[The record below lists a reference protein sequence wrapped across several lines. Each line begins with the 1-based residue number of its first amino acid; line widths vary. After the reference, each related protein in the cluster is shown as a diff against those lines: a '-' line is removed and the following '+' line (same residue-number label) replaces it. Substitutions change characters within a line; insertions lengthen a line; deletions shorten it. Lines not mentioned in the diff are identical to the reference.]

1 MFCEISFDANDA
13 LSHLY
18 LRDPRSPFINTLHGK
33 KLNSKNQ
40 ENKLAIQNRVTCRGF
55 LATTRY
61 RDYASRVR
69 DRDASTRSLH
79 NKSDLA
85 ELSAVN
91 CVLSRS
97 RASRRGDEEIKRKSR
112 GYRKPAR
119 ANSYLFKVELTSN
132 EPAGGRGR
140 EEG

>member
-1 MFCEISFDANDA
+1 MFYEISFDANDA
-13 LSHLY
+13 LPHLY
-18 LRDPRSPFINTLHGK
+18 LRDPRSPFINTLQGK
-33 KLNSKNQ
+33 ELNSKNH

-61 RDYASRVR
+61 RDYANRVR
-69 DRDASTRSLH
+69 ERDASTRSLH

-97 RASRRGDEEIKRKSR
+97 RARRGDEEIKRKSR

-132 EPAGGRGR
+132 EPTGGRGR